1 VRFVSPHF
9 RLRRLR
15 HISQQAA
22 VCLLGAALSGAPVW
36 AQGADT
42 HAPGYASSLPTL
54 GDPAQGSLSSAQ
66 EKRLGEIIMREMRQ
80 EPDFLHDS
88 LLRDYLQAIVD
99 RLTPA
104 ARRTA
109 EMEAP
114 AHFHVFLL
122 RDRSF
127 NAFALPGG
135 WIGVHTGLIIDAQ
148 SHDQAAAVFAHEM
161 SHITQRHI
169 AQRLAQMGRDRLL
182 SIGSLLLAIAAAS
195 AGQDQA
201 AQGLAMG
208 GQAAAI
214 DNALRFSRSNERDA
228 DRTGEEVLAESGYP
242 PQAMASMLL
251 RLQNLSRLDD
261 SDVLAFLQTHPLTSE
276 RIADAQARGGNQPL
290 PPDHDLMFCLMHAR
304 ARALTPSTRDAMQ
317 REEKRFSADKAAF
330 SAQQAAIDY
339 GQAVLLQRLGR
350 FDAAAA
356 ARSRGRK
363 LRPPAPRPPSI
374 CHSICCRPNCCWSAN
389 PRRQP
394 MQPVRF
400 TANFRIPPPLGIC
413 WRAACWP
420 CPIKNR
426 RESFCASRPWRIRKT
441 SCCGK
446 TWPAPRPPWA
456 PLRRNTAPRPRL
468 TPCKEKPKRP
478 SNNCTLRSARR
489 GRITSRRRSSTRVCA
504 PSNKRTRSRCRSTRR
519 CRSECRARAVE
530 SSAQG

>member
-1 VRFVSPHF
+1 
-9 RLRRLR
+9 
-15 HISQQAA
+15 
-22 VCLLGAALSGAPVW
+22 
-36 AQGADT
+36 
-42 HAPGYASSLPTL
+42 
-54 GDPAQGSLSSAQ
+54 DPAQGSLSSVQ

-80 EPDFLHDS
+80 EPDYLHDS

-114 AHFHVFLL
+114 AHFRVFLL

-148 SHDQAAAVFAHEM
+148 SHDQVAAVFAHEM

-182 SIGSLLLAIAAAS
+182 SIGSLLLAVAAAS

-214 DNALRFSRSNERDA
+214 DRALRFSRSNERDA

-242 PQAMASMLL
+242 
-251 RLQNLSRLDD
+251 QNLSRLDD

-276 RIADAQARGGNQPL
+276 RIADAQARGGNHPL
-290 PPDHDLMFCLMHAR
+290 PPDHDLMFWLMHAR
-304 ARALTPSTRDAMQ
+304 ARALTPTKRDAMQ

-330 SAQQAAIDY
+330 PAQQAAIAY

-356 ARSRGRK
+356 ALTRAQAAVASA
-363 LRPPAPRPPSI
+363 PAAERLPLDLLQAELLLEHQPAQAADAAR
-374 CHSICCRPNCCWSAN
+374 ALY
-389 PRRQP
+389 RQFP
-394 MQPVRF
+394 QS
-400 TANFRIPPPLGIC
+400 TAARHLLARCLLALPD
-413 WRAACWP
+413 
-420 CPIKNR
+420 K
-426 RESFCASRPWRIRKT
+426 K
-441 SCCGK
+441 
-446 TWPAPRPPWA
+446 
-456 PLRRNTAPRPRL
+456 
-468 TPCKEKPKRP
+468 
-478 SNNCTLRSARR
+478 SAREFLR
-489 GRITSRRRSSTRVCA
+489 QQTVA
-504 PSNKRTRSRCRSTRR
+504 HP
-519 CRSECRARAVE
+519 
-530 SSAQG
+530 QD

>member
-1 VRFVSPHF
+1 MRFASPHF
-9 RLRRLR
+9 RLRCLR
-15 HISQQAA
+15 RISQQAT
-22 VCLLGAALSGAPVW
+22 VWLLGAALSGAPVW

-42 HAPGYASSLPTL
+42 RAPGYASSLPTL
-54 GDPAQGSLSSAQ
+54 GDPAQGSLSSVQ

-80 EPDFLHDS
+80 EPDYLHDS

-114 AHFHVFLL
+114 AHFRVFLL

-148 SHDQAAAVFAHEM
+148 SHDQVAAVFAHEM

-182 SIGSLLLAIAAAS
+182 SIGSLLLAVAAAS

-214 DNALRFSRSNERDA
+214 DRALRFSRSNERDA

-290 PPDHDLMFCLMHAR
+290 PPDHDLMFWLMHAR
-304 ARALTPSTRDAMQ
+304 ARALTPTKRDAMQ

-330 SAQQAAIDY
+330 PAQQAAIAY

-356 ARSRGRK
+356 ALTRAQAAAASAPAAERLPLDLLQAELLLEHQPAQAADAARALYRQFPQSTAARHLLARCLLALPDK
-363 LRPPAPRPPSI
+363 KSAREFLRQQTVAHPQDIVLWQDQARAEAALGAFAAQ
-374 CHSICCRPNCCWSAN
+374 HRA
-389 PRRQP
+389 
-394 MQPVRF
+394 
-400 TANFRIPPPLGIC
+400 TAEAYAL
-413 WRAACWP
+413 
-420 CPIKNR
+420 
-426 RESFCASRPWRIRKT
+426 E
-441 SCCGK
+441 GK
-446 TWPAPRPPWA
+446 TEAAIEQLHIAQRTPGADYFEASIINAR
-456 PLRRNTAPRPRL
+456 LRAL
-468 TPCKEKPKRP
+468 EQAHAQQVQIDK
-478 SNNCTLRSARR
+478 TL
-489 GRITSRRRSSTRVCA
+489 
-504 PSNKRTRSRCRSTRR
+504 P
-519 CRSECRARAVE
+519 
-530 SSAQG
+530 Q